1 MNKGNRKF
9 LLIVLVPVFAQVF
22 VFMLLPILGTGAIS
36 FMEYNPLQ
44 TVNRFVALEN
54 YRALLHDDMFFTA
67 LKNTLVF
74 TLITV
79 FFNIIIAL
87 STATL
92 ISQLKSNKTRS
103 FFRMIVFLPCMAPI
117 VASSVVW
124 ARSIYQT
131 KGGLLN
137 AILAQF
143 GVDAIS
149 WIGDARYLMLS
160 VIIFTIWADIGYNI
174 ILFSAGIDGIP
185 QDLFQAA
192 ELDGAGRWRMFRLV
206 TLPLLGRT
214 MTFVSLMTLISHFQM
229 FAQFNVLALKDGPQS
244 SGLVLTS
251 LIYKTAFVYKEM
263 GYAAAISMVL
273 FLIILLVTIVQQRL
287 GKVDWEY

>member
-22 VFMLLPILGTGAIS
+22 VFMLLPIFGTGVIS
-36 FMEYNPLQ
+36 FLEYNPLQ
-44 TVNRFVALEN
+44 AANRFVALEN
-54 YRALLHDDMFFTA
+54 YRALLHDEAFFIA

-74 TLITV
+74 TFVTV
-79 FFNIIIAL
+79 TLNIMISL
-87 STATL
+87 LTATL
-92 ISQLKSNKTRS
+92 ISQLRSNKTRS
-103 FFRMIVFLPCMAPI
+103 FFRMIVFLPCMAPL

-137 AILAQF
+137 SILMLF
-143 GVDAIS
+143 GSQAIS
-149 WIGDARYLMLS
+149 WIGDARYLMIS
-160 VIIFTIWADIGYNI
+160 VIIFTIWADIGYNV

-185 QDLFQAA
+185 RDLFQAA
-192 ELDGAGRWRMFRLV
+192 ELDGAGRWRLFRFV

-229 FAQFNVLALKDGPQS
+229 FAQFNVLALKDGPQQ

-251 LIYKTAFVYKEM
+251 QIYKTAFVYKEM

-287 GKVDWEY
+287 GKVEWEY

>member
-1 MNKGNRKF
+1 MKKNNRKF
-9 LLIVLVPVFAQVF
+9 LLIVLVPAFLQVF
-22 VFMLLPILGTGAIS
+22 LFLLLPIFGTGAIS

-44 TVNRFVALEN
+44 QDNRFVGLQNYAALF
-54 YRALLHDDMFFTA
+54 RDGTFFVA

-74 TLITV
+74 TFVTV
-79 FFNIIIAL
+79 ALNIAISLA
-87 STATL
+87 TATL
-92 ISQLKSNKTRS
+92 ISQLKSNKSRS
-103 FFRMIVFLPCMAPI
+103 FFRMVVFLPCMAPL

-131 KGGLLN
+131 KGGLAN
-137 AILAQF
+137 AILVLF
-143 GVDAIS
+143 GGEAIS

-160 VIIFTIWADIGYNI
+160 VVIFTIWADIGYNT

-185 QDLFQAA
+185 EELYQAA
-192 ELDGAGRWRMFRLV
+192 QLDGASRWRTFQNI

-229 FAQFNVLALKDGPQS
+229 FAQFNVLALKDGPQN

-251 LIYKTAFVYKEM
+251 YIYKTAFIYKEM
-263 GYAAAISMVL
+263 GYAAAISMAL
-273 FLIILLVTIVQQRL
+273 LLIIVIVTIVQQRFC
-287 GKVDWEY
+287 KVDWEY

>member
-9 LLIVLVPVFAQVF
+9 LLIVLVPVFAQVL
-22 VFMLLPILGTGAIS
+22 VFLLLPIFGTGLIS
-36 FMEYNPLQ
+36 FFEYNPLQ
-44 TVNRFVALEN
+44 AANRFVALEN
-54 YRALLHDDMFFTA
+54 YRRLLQDEMFFTA

-74 TLITV
+74 TFVTV
-79 FFNIIIAL
+79 ALNIVISL

-103 FFRMIVFLPCMAPI
+103 FFRMIVFLPCMAPL

-124 ARSIYQT
+124 ARSIFQT
-131 KGGLLN
+131 KGGLAN
-137 AILAQF
+137 AILMLFDAQ
-143 GVDAIS
+143 AIS
-149 WIGDARYLMLS
+149 WIGDARYLMIS
-160 VIIFTIWADIGYNI
+160 VIIFTIWADIGYNV

-185 QDLFQAA
+185 HDLFQAA
-192 ELDGAGRWRMFRLV
+192 ELDGAGRWRLFRFV

-214 MTFVSLMTLISHFQM
+214 TTFVLLMTLLSHFQM

-251 LIYKTAFVYKEM
+251 YIYKTAFVYKEM
-263 GYAAAISMVL
+263 GYAAAISMAL
-273 FLIILLVTIVQQRL
+273 FVIILFVTIAQQRL
-287 GKVDWEY
+287 VKVDWEY

>member
-36 FMEYNPLQ
+36 FLEYNPLQ
-44 TVNRFVALEN
+44 TANRFVALEN
-54 YRALLHDDMFFTA
+54 YRALLHDEMFFVA

-74 TLITV
+74 TLVTV
-79 FFNIIIAL
+79 LLNILISL

-103 FFRMIVFLPCMAPI
+103 FFRTIVFLPCMAPI

-137 AILAQF
+137 AILAHF
-143 GVDAIS
+143 GADAIS

-160 VIIFTIWADIGYNI
+160 VIVFTIWADIGYNI

-185 QDLFQAA
+185 HDLFQAA
-192 ELDGAGRWRMFRLV
+192 ELDGAGRWRMFRLI

-251 LIYKTAFVYKEM
+251 LIYKTAFVYKQM

>member
-1 MNKGNRKF
+1 MNKGNNKF

-22 VFMLLPILGTGAIS
+22 VFLLLPILGTGIIS

-44 TVNRFVALEN
+44 TANRFVAFEN
-54 YRALLHDDMFFTA
+54 YRALLHDEMFFIA

-74 TLITV
+74 TFVTVTLNILIS
-79 FFNIIIAL
+79 L
-87 STATL
+87 LTATL

-103 FFRMIVFLPCMAPI
+103 FFRMIAFLPCMAPL

-137 AILAQF
+137 SILTLFGAQ
-143 GVDAIS
+143 GIS

-185 QDLFQAA
+185 HELFQAA
-192 ELDGAGRWRMFRLV
+192 ELDGAGRWRMFRFI

-229 FAQFNVLALKDGPQS
+229 FAQFNVFALKEGPQH

-263 GYAAAISMVL
+263 GYAAAISMML

-287 GKVDWEY
+287 AKVDWEY

>member
-9 LLIVLVPVFAQVF
+9 LLIVLMPVFAQVF
-22 VFMLLPILGTGAIS
+22 IFMLLPIFGTAAIS

-44 TVNRFVALEN
+44 TANRFIALEN
-54 YRALLHDDMFFTA
+54 YIALFKDEMFFTA

-79 FFNIIIAL
+79 LLNILISL
-87 STATL
+87 TTATM

-137 AILAQF
+137 AVLAFF
-143 GVDAIS
+143 GADAIS

-160 VIIFTIWADIGYNI
+160 VIIFTIWADIGYNV

-185 QDLFQAA
+185 RDLFQAA
-192 ELDGAGRWRMFRLV
+192 ELDGAGRWRMFRFV

-273 FLIILLVTIVQQRL
+273 FLIILLVTLVQQRL